1 MAPGGWVTSGQ
12 RSAVS
17 DRQTAGGNG
26 PAATPYYSA
35 APPPIAIA
43 HWSLPAPSRPSPC
56 PLPCAGEGS
65 FAIEGGVGRAGAG
78 GCPAADAAATPSEA
92 RRRGLV
98 VGVGWAGG
106 GGCRGGWRRGSAGGG
121 RGGGGGGGG
130 GGGPGGGGRGRGPRS
145 SGRA

>member
-98 VGVGWAGG
+98 VGVGWARAAVGEG
-106 GGCRGGWRRGSAGGG
+106 AAREALAARV
-121 RGGGGGGGG
+121 
-130 GGGPGGGGRGRGPRS
+130 
-145 SGRA
+145 GRALGAGPASPNPQSKIEQQGRYPPGR